1 MGFASTELPIDEK
14 QLDIYTRTPR
24 LHSLT
29 L

>member
-14 QLDIYTRTPR
+14 QLDIYTQTLH

>member
-14 QLDIYTRTPR
+14 QLDIYTQKPH